1 MNTSSTRSRPCQT
14 PAQPGTLPPVTMP
27 AAGSEPVPM
36 LGSQALFGPH
46 RRIYI
51 RHGDAVYQLRITA
64 QDKLILTK

>member
-1 MNTSSTRSRPCQT
+1 MNTNPDSFPPPATSR
-14 PAQPGTLPPVTMP
+14 AGARP
-27 AAGSEPVPM
+27 AAAAAAAEPLPSVV
-36 LGSQALFGPH
+36 SKALFGSH